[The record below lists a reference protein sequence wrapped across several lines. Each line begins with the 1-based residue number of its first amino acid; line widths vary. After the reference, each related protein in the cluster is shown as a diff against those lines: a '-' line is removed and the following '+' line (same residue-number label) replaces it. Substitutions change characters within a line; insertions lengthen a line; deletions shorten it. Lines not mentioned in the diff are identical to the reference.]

1 MGRLGKIEQIV
12 NDTINHYAHV
22 KIFPRGLPR
31 YVDPLL
37 RGTVRFAKR
46 SGNTISLLNPDN
58 TYKFATVPQTRDNK
72 FVLDNLNKWII
83 EDCILSM
90 GPERELHQV
99 HDIVDT
105 TVLLKSN
112 LTQTY
117 TTDDKVLLHSY
128 PMLLSIDVNAGDTT
142 IMVKSH
148 YNIANGDVFA
158 YLQDQTLLQSL
169 TEIKVTKA
177 TRLGS
182 VGSVFFDLLYLLDL
196 EKPVQRYIQ
205 SNTMVYL
212 RAYPAYFSAAV
223 RVPNALFTSEPIGP
237 FLLDLLT
244 GRLLEG
250 TEFNETF
257 AIRTLNRGGSYT
269 LGNSTSY
276 VTVDKNYLVLERTVP
291 VHAPMFWELAEGSM
305 RLTPSRIV
313 LKVNSTL
320 SFDNTGL
327 VTFQYGTSTF
337 DNTNLVTFTYSSLT
351 GVVQYSSSVNL
362 SRVSSGNLFMDGA
375 GIEYKITNVTTGSNS
390 ITISTQSGSLPSTI
404 STSVITHLDGSIRI
418 NNGVVQYRGS
428 VNLAKV
434 GIGNLFR
441 DGAGVEYK
449 VIDVDTTYNNV
460 TILTQSGDLPA
471 LISTSIVSHL
481 DGSIRMITENKF
493 CAGIKCI
500 PALSADHSWR
510 VSLLSNE
517 DCTIRFIF
525 TPNDPQE
532 FTLVSGIS
540 KNVVITIPAGN
551 EVTNIEI
558 NILSLANI
566 CAVRMNE
573 WSPVK
578 DTVEQIEYSFVVE
591 AIGTGTYQA
600 SGLIIKP
607 YFMGSEF
614 LKTSYDINA
623 TYDSGKIYF

>member
-223 RVPNALFTSEPIGP
+223 RVPNAIFTSEPIGP

-327 VTFQYGTSTF
+327 VTFQY
-337 DNTNLVTFTYSSLT
+337 DPLT
-351 GVVQYSSSVNL
+351 
-362 SRVSSGNLFMDGA
+362 
-375 GIEYKITNVTTGSNS
+375 
-390 ITISTQSGSLPSTI
+390 
-404 STSVITHLDGSIRI
+404 
-418 NNGVVQYRGS
+418 GVVQYRGS